1 MMFTGPTLRA
11 IVLLPGNVLLVIP
24 AIILW
29 LTGETTFAGHL
40 APPAS
45 LWLWLALPLFGV
57 GFTLMGATMRMF
69 VRIGMGTP
77 APWAPPQ
84 KLVVA
89 GVYRQVRNPMISGV
103 ITVLFG
109 ESLLFQSLPLLAWA
123 ATFALANL
131 VYIPRWEE
139 PALYARFGEDYR
151 RYSANVPRWIP
162 RLKPWSGEA
171 GE

>member
-1 MMFTGPTLRA
+1 MMFTGPMLRA
-11 IVLLPGNVLLVIP
+11 IVLLPGNALAVIP
-24 AIILW
+24 AIVLW
-29 LTGETTFAGHL
+29 LTGETAYAGQL

-45 LWLWLALPLFGV
+45 PRFWLALPLFAV

-69 VRIGMGTP
+69 LRIGKGTP

-89 GVYRQVRNPMISGV
+89 GVYRHVRNPMISGV
-103 ITVLFG
+103 ISVLLG
-109 ESLLFQSLPLLAWA
+109 EWLLFQSLPLLAWA

-131 VYIPRWEE
+131 VYLPRWEE
-139 PALYARFGEDYR
+139 PALAARFGEDYR

-162 RLKPWSGEA
+162 RLKPWTDEA

>member
-1 MMFTGPTLRA
+1 MFTGPMLRA
-11 IVLLPGNVLLVIP
+11 IVLLPGTALVAIP

-29 LTGETTFAGHL
+29 LAGETAYGGHL
-40 APPAS
+40 APSAS
-45 LWLWLALPLFGV
+45 PWFWLALPLFAV

-69 VRIGMGTP
+69 MRIGKGTP
-77 APWAPPQ
+77 APWAPPR

-89 GVYRQVRNPMISGV
+89 GVYRRVRNPMISGV
-103 ITVLFG
+103 ITVLLG

-123 ATFALANL
+123 VTFALANW

-162 RLKPWSGEA
+162 RLKPWMGEA